1 MKRAVQVEL
10 FRALTF
16 GWRLI
21 SDSPA
26 ARILELP
33 LLRRWKE
40 QLVKTRRRYDSMA
53 ADEVIR
59 LLDGFAGVGVHVWLM
74 GGWGVDAL
82 LGRESRSHSDLDL
95 IVAADNQVLRSVRT
109 VLNGLGY
116 SRQFEEVFSG
126 DDPMNLRLVAANSI
140 GRCVDVHPVDLA
152 APPFS
157 PCEANAAVMSA
168 PLITGQLA
176 GHTVPCVSA
185 EVHLALK
192 RFQAQRSPLSA
203 KDDGDIALM
212 RMLTGGRREG
222 PAECAQ

>member
-1 MKRAVQVEL
+1 MKRALQVGL
-10 FRALTF
+10 LRALTF

-26 ARILELP
+26 AGVLEQP
-33 LLRRWKE
+33 LLSRWKE
-40 QLVKTRRRYDSMA
+40 RLLKTRRPYDSMA
-53 ADEVIR
+53 AAEVIR
-59 LLDGFAGVGVHVWLM
+59 LLDGFDGVGVQVWLM

-95 IVAADNQVLRSVRT
+95 IVAADNEALRSVQT
-109 VLNGLGY
+109 VLRALGY

-140 GRCVDVHPVDLA
+140 GQCVDVHPVDLA
-152 APPFS
+152 SPPFS
-157 PCEANAAVMSA
+157 PREPDAAIMSA
-168 PLITGQLA
+168 ALITGQLA

-192 RFQAQRSPLSA
+192 RFQEQRSPLSA
-203 KDDGDIALM
+203 KDDRDIALM
-212 RMLTGGRREG
+212 QMLTAGGREG
-222 PAECAQ
+222 RTECPP